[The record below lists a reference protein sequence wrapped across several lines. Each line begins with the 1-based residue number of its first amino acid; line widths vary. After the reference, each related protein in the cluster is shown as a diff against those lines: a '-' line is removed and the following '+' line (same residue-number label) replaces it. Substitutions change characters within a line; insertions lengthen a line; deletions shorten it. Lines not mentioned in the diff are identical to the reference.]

1 MKDFDIELLLAR
13 WAGGELGS
21 ADATAAKNLLAEYPE
36 LADTLASLIEI
47 DALEGAGT
55 LPGLSSDESAAFLQQ
70 FQDFLGNTGA
80 VDGVENGL
88 GADSEHFADDPVR
101 NNTVGASLS
110 GEEEIITM
118 NPTPRM
124 RQEAID
130 SMFGP
135 GVADAAPEI
144 VGKPP
149 AEDLFSLNVRQ
160 EYLDNCAIKCQEL
173 ILKEFGIEVTSDDLI
188 NMSYANGWY
197 LPGNGTVIDDVGK
210 LLEANGIEVNRYD
223 NANIFNLVNELAQ
236 GRRVI
241 IAVDSGELWSSNEV
255 MKQLT
260 GMHPELFEDGI
271 ADHAVIVSGVDISD
285 PQNPVVIITD
295 PGTGQV
301 AATYALDD
309 FLDAWEDSGFAMIST
324 AVSPEQ
330 FAAAN
335 VEYIGEIPY
344 ETFAGWYPELAHLT
358 GAESVFDRI
367 CETFRNSMRN
377 PLAESLSDLFQFLPD
392 GNATLTAGD
401 PTDLLARGFIN
412 DNADNPLTQDD
423 DPNMDNNDG
432 NDPEA
437 LI

>member
-1 MKDFDIELLLAR
+1 MKDFDIDLLLAR
-13 WAGGELGS
+13 WAGGELSG
-21 ADATAAKNLLAEYPE
+21 AEAAAAKNLLAEHPE

-55 LPGLSSDESAAFLQQ
+55 LPGLSDDESAAFIQQ
-70 FQDFLGNTGA
+70 FQGFMGNAETMDGA
-80 VDGVENGL
+80 ETGL
-88 GADSEHFADDPVR
+88 GAETDYFGADPVR

-110 GEEEIITM
+110 GGEEISAM
-118 NPTPRM
+118 NPTPKM

-173 ILKEFGIEVTSDDLI
+173 ILKEFGIEVTSDELI

-197 LPGNGTVIDDVGK
+197 LPGSGTVIDDVGK

-236 GRRVI
+236 GRQII

-255 MKQLT
+255 IRELT
-260 GMHPELFEDGI
+260 GIHPELFEDGI

-301 AATYALDD
+301 AATYALED

-344 ETFAGWYPELAHLT
+344 ETFAGWYPSLAHLT
-358 GAESVFDRI
+358 GGESVFDRI

-377 PLAESLSDLFQFLPD
+377 PLAESLAELFQFLPGGHD
-392 GNATLTAGD
+392 PLAPGAAG
-401 PTDLLARGFIN
+401 DLLAQGFHGN
-412 DNADNPLTQDD
+412 NTNAPLAPDD
-423 DPNMDNNDG
+423 DPNVDG
-432 NDPEA
+432 YDDDPDV
-437 LI
+437 LS